1 MTPETK
7 VPDRTKGGREGKML
21 LWVNQYPTR
30 MTGEGQCAGQNV
42 AHEHDKHVIV

>member
-7 VPDRTKGGREGKML
+7 VPDRTKGGREGKTL

-30 MTGEGQCAGQNV
+30 MTGEGQCAGKNA